1 MQDATFQLDSYHFK
15 KASINFNIPEKAT
28 LNIDFR
34 PSGKLLTKKSEY
46 VLTFQVLVN
55 CKETASIVVD
65 AVCEATFKF
74 SSPIEKD
81 DLPDYFYPNSLAIV
95 YPYVRAFV
103 STITLQAN
111 IRPIVLPTINML
123 GFQSQLQENT
133 TVE

>member
-1 MQDATFQLDSYHFK
+1 MQDAIFQLDSYHFK

-34 PSGKLLTKKSEY
+34 PSGKLLIKKSEY
-46 VLTFQVLVN
+46 ILTFQVLVN

-65 AVCEATFKF
+65 AVCEATFQF
-74 SSPIEKD
+74 SSPIAKD
-81 DLPDYFYPNSLAIV
+81 ELPDYFYPNSLAIV